1 LLFLQVRYLWTSPD
15 WTAIPADYTRKDLI
29 LPAPV
34 SAVIGSTY
42 TVRLVAGFTGLIS
55 RVNST
60 ISVTV
65 KALGPPL
72 VAQLSG
78 PKGEIPQTRTIH
90 LRATGSQDPA
100 EPSAPLSYRWECV
113 RADFPVPCFSGNERG
128 TQSGDTWTIPG
139 GLLGAG
145 VAHTFTVTV
154 TRDTRSASQ
163 QLVVTPRQG
172 AVPTGSI
179 VRLCTGAAC
188 NQPHNTNQP
197 LSVSLRLQ
205 GSNAQ
210 DITWQWQVPGWAGA
224 ASVTGADLTIPAAQ
238 LPASGSVVVNAALQ
252 NDKDGTTGSTSTTV
266 PLNAQPSCSTA
277 GASGCVVITTQNSV
291 FPTASFQVAAMG
303 FSDDS
308 GSLR

>member
-1 LLFLQVRYLWTSPD
+1 
-15 WTAIPADYTRKDLI
+15 
-29 LPAPV
+29 
-34 SAVIGSTY
+34 
-42 TVRLVAGFTGLIS
+42 
-55 RVNST
+55 
-60 ISVTV
+60 
-65 KALGPPL
+65 
-72 VAQLSG
+72 
-78 PKGEIPQTRTIH
+78 
-90 LRATGSQDPA
+90 
-100 EPSAPLSYRWECV
+100 V
-113 RADFPVPCFSGNERG
+113 RADFPVPCFSGNNRG

-145 VAHTFTVTV
+145 AAHTFTVTV

-179 VRLCTGAAC
+179 ARLCTGAAC

-205 GSNAQ
+205 GSNTQ

-224 ASVTGADLTIPAAQ
+224 TSVTGADLTIPAAQ
-238 LPASGSVVVNAALQ
+238 LPASGSVVINAALQ
-252 NDKDGTTGSTSTTV
+252 NDKDGTTGSTSLTV
-266 PLNAQPSCSTA
+266 PLNAQPSCSAA

-291 FPTASFQVAAMG
+291 FPTASFQVAAVG

-308 GSLR
+308 GGLRWVVGEGQPCRL